1 MFRNTEYKREAAR
14 RLAYAKK
21 LEAPMKKEYKKPKV
35 TVTKLQIEERLMAC
49 AKQPPTQAC
58 KKGGRTPKF
67 S

>member
-1 MFRNTEYKREAAR
+1 MFRNTEYKCVAYG
-14 RLAYAKK
+14 RLGYAKK
-21 LEAPMKKEYKKPKV
+21 LEAPVKKEYEKPKV